1 MSSKA
6 EWKIVNGQIKAY
18 IDGTPV
24 TWFPQPGSQEAFL
37 RCPIYEALL
46 TGNRGGG
53 KTDTLLMDFA
63 QHVGRG
69 YGAEWR
75 GILFRRTYPELDDV
89 VQKSR
94 KWFKEIWPDD
104 GPNPAQFNVQ
114 KMTWTWKTGETLVF
128 RHMSKES
135 DYWSYHGHAYPWIG
149 WEEITT
155 WPDSGCYKRMFSCC
169 RSSHPAVAKIAR
181 VRSTTNPYGPGH
193 NWVKR
198 RFRLP
203 ITNPDA
209 VIGPVIKDSKN
220 KAGDL
225 EPYRVAIRSSL
236 AENKIL
242 LIADPGYVQRIKAAA
257 RNDAELAAWIDG
269 SWDITCGGMLDDL
282 WNKNIHIIEDIPFLE
297 FAKARWMLNRAYDH
311 GQSRPF
317 SVGWFAESNGIPLE
331 WNGKIYGPVKG
342 DIVLFAEWYGCIQ
355 DEENEGIHMSSSDI
369 AQGIV
374 DREKEMGLKGRI
386 KRGPADSQI
395 FARDDGKTSPAGH
408 MKKKRIYWDKC
419 DKSKGSRCIGWQQIR
434 DYLSGALGYYDDDN
448 QHVRENAGL
457 FVCERNKDWLRTVP
471 CLPRDDNNLDDV
483 NTKVE
488 DHAGDMTRYRL
499 RWTRKGIRTRNW

>member
-1 MSSKA
+1 MSNKA
-6 EWKIVNGQIKAY
+6 EWRIVNGQLKAFL
-18 IDGTPV
+18 GEVPV
-24 TWFPQPGSQEAFL
+24 TWFPQPGSQDAFL
-37 RCPIYEALL
+37 RCSIYEALL

-53 KTDTLLMDFA
+53 KTDTLIMDFA

-69 YGAEWR
+69 YGSEWR

-89 VQKSR
+89 VNKSR
-94 KWFKEIWPDD
+94 KWFKEIWPED

-114 KMTWTWKTGETLVF
+114 KMTWTWRTGETLVF
-128 RHMSKES
+128 RHMSKEN

-181 VRSTTNPYGPGH
+181 VRATTNPYGPGH

-203 ITNPDA
+203 IIGNDR
-209 VIGPVIKDSKN
+209 VIGPIIRDSKN

-225 EPYRVAIRSSL
+225 EPPRVAVRSSL

-242 LIADPGYVQRIKAAA
+242 LIADPGYIQRIKAAA
-257 RNDAELAAWIDG
+257 RNEAELAAWIDG

-282 WNKNIHIIEDIPFLE
+282 WNRNIHIIEDIPFIE
-297 FAKARWMLNRAYDH
+297 FVKARWFLNRAYDH

-317 SVGWFAESNGIPLE
+317 SVGWFAESNGISLE

-342 DIVLFAEWYGCIQ
+342 DIILFAEWYGCVPG
-355 DEENEGIHMSSSDI
+355 EENEGIHMPSTQI
-369 AQGIV
+369 AEGILE
-374 DREKEMGLKGRI
+374 REMEMGLKGRI

-395 FARDDGKTSPAGH
+395 FAREDGKTTVAGK
-408 MKKKRIYWDKC
+408 MKAKRGYWDKC
-419 DKSKGSRCIGWQQIR
+419 
-434 DYLSGALGYYDDDN
+434 
-448 QHVRENAGL
+448 
-457 FVCERNKDWLRTVP
+457 
-471 CLPRDDNNLDDV
+471 
-483 NTKVE
+483 
-488 DHAGDMTRYRL
+488 
-499 RWTRKGIRTRNW
+499 